1 MLLSNISSRKIYLTN
16 LRQKSDVN
24 LTINLRFRGEIFNL
38 FDFNLFGFFKLF
50 QTLRYML
57 LVIIIDFITITEVN
71 NGSIS
76 FIMQY

>member
-1 MLLSNISSRKIYLTN
+1 MLFSNISSRKIYLTN
-16 LRQKSDVN
+16 FRQKSDLN
-24 LTINLRFRGEIFNL
+24 LTINLRFRSAIFNL

-71 NGSIS
+71 NESIS
-76 FIMQY
+76 FIMQS